1 MDDLGLVREDRNAR
15 GLGEL
20 LRALAID
27 AQDLVR
33 GEIALARAEM
43 DSKINRA
50 MMALV
55 WTMGGMLL
63 GFAALVIILMAGVD
77 ALTPVMPVWA
87 GSLLVGVIVAL
98 IGALIA
104 RSGIRMLSLER
115 LTPKRTARNLQA
127 DARLVKEHT

>member
-87 GSLLVGVIVAL
+87 GSLLVGVVVAL

>member
-1 MDDLGLVREDRNAR
+1 MDDLGLAREDRNAR

-87 GSLLVGVIVAL
+87 GSLLVGVVVAL

-104 RSGIRMLSLER
+104 RSGIRMMSLER
-115 LTPKRTARNLQA
+115 LTPQRTARNLQA